1 MSDPTIERI
10 EADLRESQFKPWDAE
25 TFLAGRHQAKIEEL
39 NKREGTARRLWVV
52 TKDVG
57 ATLLTLIG
65 GYTVF
70 IVIVLWLL
78 YGEFPIQRGML
89 D

>member
-39 NKREGTARRLWVV
+39 NRRESTVGRLWAV

-57 ATLLTLIG
+57 VTLLALVG

-70 IVIVLWLL
+70 IIICLWLL

-89 D
+89 G